1 MKMHEMKLLKEPFEK
16 IKEGS
21 KTIEMRLFD
30 EKRKGIA
37 AGDEI
42 TFVCEGQCLEK
53 VRARVKDIYIYEDFA
68 SLAASFDARALGF
81 EGCDAEYISCYM
93 LKIYGKER
101 EKECGTCA
109 IELEIHP

>member
-30 EKRKGIA
+30 EKRRGIA

-42 TFVCEGQCLEK
+42 VFVCEELCFEK
-53 VRARVKDIYIYEDFA
+53 VRARVKAIYIFEDFVELA
-68 SLAASFDARALGF
+68 SSFTARELGF
-81 EGCDAEYISCYM
+81 EGFAVDYISYYM

-109 IELEIHP
+109 IELEILA